1 MTARRFK
8 GAIVGFGNVAVH
20 GHLPGWLERHDVEIV
35 AATDVRPAQRA
46 VCAEQ
51 LPRARWHASVDALLD
66 AEALDFVDVC
76 TPPSGHAAV
85 VRAALARGL
94 HVLCEKPL
102 VRSIEELA
110 PIVELA
116 RSSGR
121 VLHTV
126 HNWHHAPIV
135 EMADQLL
142 RDGAIGTPTRVAWH
156 TLRTAP
162 AVTGDG
168 RGDNWRLDP
177 AVAGGGVLS
186 DHGWHVCYVI
196 QRWLSSWPE
205 TVSATLETRR
215 HHASPVED
223 TATVSLA
230 FPGATVE
237 IFLTW
242 AADARRN
249 WARIEGAR
257 GHIELHDDV
266 LRLATPEG
274 ERQWSCPPLSSGSP
288 HPDWFGAVAR
298 DFLAEVT
305 GGPRGSN
312 LAEATLCASIEA
324 IARESSRLGGATL
337 PVPPAASPIGARP
350 VRVEAI

>member
-1 MTARRFK
+1 MTARRWR

-20 GHLPGWLERHDVEIV
+20 GHLPGWLDRADVEIV

-46 VCAEQ
+46 VCAERV
-51 LPRARWHASVDALLD
+51 PGARWHDDVDALLGED
-66 AEALDFVDVC
+66 ALDFVDVC
-76 TPPSGHAAV
+76 TPPSSHAAV

-102 VRSIEELA
+102 VRALEELA

-121 VLHTV
+121 VLYTV

-135 EMADQLL
+135 QMADELV
-142 RDGAIGTPTRVAWH
+142 RGGAIGAPTRVAWH
-156 TLRTAP
+156 TLRTEP
-162 AVTGDG
+162 AVAGDG
-168 RGDNWRLDP
+168 RGENWRLDP

-186 DHGWHVCYVI
+186 DHGWHVCYVV

-205 TVSATLETRR
+205 TVSAALETRR

-230 FPGATVE
+230 FAGATAE

-249 WARIEGAR
+249 WARIEGDA
-257 GHIELHDDV
+257 GHIELHDDL
-266 LRLATPEG
+266 LRLTTAGG
-274 ERQWSCPPLSSGSP
+274 EREWSCPPLSGGSH

-298 DFLAEVT
+298 DFLGEVA

-324 IARESSRLGGATL
+324 LSRESSRLGGATL
-337 PVPPAASPIGARP
+337 SVPAASPDA
-350 VRVEAI
+350 VRAVRAGVV

>member
-1 MTARRFK
+1 
-8 GAIVGFGNVAVH
+8 VAVH
-20 GHLPGWLERHDVEIV
+20 GHLPGWLERRDVEIV
-35 AATDVRPAQRA
+35 AATDVRPAQRT
-46 VCAEQ
+46 VCAARM
-51 LPRARWHASVDALLD
+51 PGIRWHDSLEALLD
-66 AEALDFVDVC
+66 EPTLDFVDVC
-76 TPPSGHAAV
+76 TPPSSHAAV
-85 VRAALARGL
+85 VRAALSRGL

-102 VRSIEELA
+102 VRSYDELP
-110 PIVELA
+110 PILELA

-135 EMADQLL
+135 RLADELV
-142 RDGAIGTPTRVAWH
+142 RGGAIGAPTRVVWH
-156 TLRTAP
+156 TLRMAP
-162 AVTGDG
+162 AVAGDG
-168 RGDNWRLDP
+168 RGENWRLDP

-215 HHASPVED
+215 HRTSPVED
-223 TATVSLA
+223 TATVSIA
-230 FPGATVE
+230 FPGATAE

-249 WARIEGAR
+249 WARIEGAG

-266 LRLATPEG
+266 LRLTTDGG
-274 ERQWSCPPLSSGSP
+274 ERDWSCPPLSGGSH

-298 DFLAEVT
+298 DFLAEVS
-305 GGPRGSN
+305 GDPRGAN

-324 IARESSRLGGATL
+324 LARESSRLGGTTL
-337 PVPPAASPIGARP
+337 AVSSVASPRA
-350 VRVEAI
+350 VRAAAI